1 MRMEYGPYW
10 GAAAYTLAT
19 GVAFL
24 RIYNRWHYFSDV
36 VAGAGVGIL
45 CAHIGEWL
53 LPPVK
58 RLLGPDVA
66 LAPTLDPVSGGVCA
80 TLAMKF

>member
-1 MRMEYGPYW
+1 MEYGPCW
-10 GAAAYTLAT
+10 GAAAYTIAT

>member
-10 GAAAYTLAT
+10 GAVAYTLAT

-36 VAGAGVGIL
+36 VAGAGVG
-45 CAHIGEWL
+45 
-53 LPPVK
+53 
-58 RLLGPDVA
+58 PDVA

-80 TLAMKF
+80 TFAMKF

>member
-19 GVAFL
+19 GVAC
-24 RIYNRWHYFSDV
+24 DV

-58 RLLGPDVA
+58 RLFGPDVA
-66 LAPTLDPVSGGVCA
+66 QAPTLDPVSGGVCA
-80 TLAMKF
+80 TFAMKF